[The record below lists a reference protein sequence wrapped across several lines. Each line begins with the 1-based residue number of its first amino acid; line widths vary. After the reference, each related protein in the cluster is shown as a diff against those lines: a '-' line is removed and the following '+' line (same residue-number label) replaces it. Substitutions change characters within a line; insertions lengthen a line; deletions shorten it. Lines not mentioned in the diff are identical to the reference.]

1 MLVLGFIIIL
11 FAAVFVWLIINSP
24 GKPVP
29 FVDAQGNIIA
39 NSIAEKGYI
48 DVNGGKLGFF
58 IKGQDIHNPVLLYLH
73 GGMPDYFLTQ
83 QYPTGLD
90 SIFTVVWWEQRG
102 AGMSYNARTKDK
114 KVSIDDLVSDTK
126 AMTDYLRSRFG
137 QDNIYLMAHSGGT
150 YLGVKVIER
159 YPELYTAYIGVA
171 QITYQKLSEK
181 LAYDYILEQYKKDSG
196 KKKYYEIFKS
206 HPVVMTEPI
215 PAEYTRL
222 RDLAMHDLGV
232 GTMHN
237 MKNVVTGLFFPSLLF
252 KEYSLADKINLWKG
266 KASSGISIMWNE
278 MTTHDLA
285 QENTTFAIPVYILH
299 GIYDYTCS
307 YQLSKQYFE
316 KISAPAKGFYSFS
329 NSAHSPIF
337 EEPDECIKVIKENII
352 NR

>member
-1 MLVLGFIIIL
+1 MVLVGIIIIL
-11 FAAVFVWLIINSP
+11 FIALFVWLIINSP
-24 GKPVP
+24 GKPQP

-58 IKGQDIHNPVLLYLH
+58 IKGRDINNPVLLYLH

-102 AGMSYNARTKDK
+102 AGMSCKAGGKDR
-114 KVSIDDLVSDTK
+114 KVTIDDLVSDTK
-126 AMTDYLRSRFG
+126 AMTDYLRSRFA
-137 QDNIYLMAHSGGT
+137 QDKIYLMAHSGGT
-150 YLGVKVIER
+150 YLGVKVIAR

-181 LAYDYILEQYKKDSG
+181 LAYDYILEQYAQDSG
-196 KKKYYEIFKS
+196 KQKYYEIFKS
-206 HPVVMTEPI
+206 HPVVITEPVPI
-215 PAEYTRL
+215 EYTRI
-222 RDLAMHDLGV
+222 RDLAMHDLGI

-237 MKNVVTGLFFPSLLF
+237 MKNVVTGLFIPSLLF

-266 KASSGISIMWNE
+266 KAGSGISIMWNE
-278 MTTHDLA
+278 MMQHDLA

-299 GIYDYTCS
+299 GTFDYTCS
-307 YQLSKQYFE
+307 YQLSKQYFD

-337 EEPDECIKVIKENII
+337 EEPGECIKVIKENIL